1 MKNLFLLI
9 AFVFAT
15 ALSYGQSVPE
25 KSNTIVVTLAD
36 SNKVSDKVVKALSG
50 RDYTPTVNKNS
61 TVTTAPKTLKNG
73 ARVGYTAQIKGN
85 EVALTGKILVA
96 GQSNMM
102 IEYKGKK
109 DSPIMNGW
117 EEMEKIAKALGGKVS
132 YATR

>member
-9 AFVFAT
+9 AFVFTTVLA
-15 ALSYGQSVPE
+15 YGQDE

-50 RDYTPTVNKNS
+50 RDYTATVNKNS
-61 TVTTAPKTLKNG
+61 TVTTAARTLKNG
-73 ARVGYTAQIKGN
+73 ARVGYTATIKGN

-96 GQSNMM
+96 GQTNMV
-102 IEYKGKK
+102 IENKGKK

-132 YATR
+132 YVTK